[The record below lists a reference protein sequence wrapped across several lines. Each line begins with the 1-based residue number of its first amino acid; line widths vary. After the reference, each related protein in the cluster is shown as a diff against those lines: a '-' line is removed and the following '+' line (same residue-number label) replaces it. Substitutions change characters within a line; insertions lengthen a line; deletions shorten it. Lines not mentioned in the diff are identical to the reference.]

1 MRRLYNAIRVLVQA
15 VKTGKVQLI
24 DVTGRGEDY
33 TDKELFQH
41 YGFASRPL
49 KDAEGIMLFIGGVDN
64 AVVIATE
71 DRRYRVALESG
82 EVALYSDEGD
92 SIHLKR
98 GKQMEIKSGGKIT
111 IDAPDVKVN
120 ASIKAEV
127 IAPLVSVSA
136 ATKVDVVSAAVNLGA
151 AAGVKPILNEDFITL
166 FNTHTHD
173 GGSAPSQQAGASH
186 KTSVVKAL

>member
-1 MRRLYNAIRVLVQA
+1 MRRLYHAIRVLVQA
-15 VKTGKVQLI
+15 ARTGKIQRI

-82 EVALYSDEGD
+82 EIALYSDEGD

-98 GKQMEIKSGGKIT
+98 GKQMEIKSGGKVT
-111 IDAPDVKVN
+111 IQAPEVTVN
-120 ASIKAEV
+120 AATKAEV
-127 IAPLVSVSA
+127 IAPLVSVTA
-136 ATKVDVVSAAVNLGA
+136 ATKVDVVSSAVNLGA
-151 AAGVKPILNEDFITL
+151 AAGVKSILNDEFIAL
-166 FNTHTHD
+166 YNSHTHG
-173 GGSAPSQQAGASH
+173 GGSAPNQQAGAAH